1 MVELMQK
8 IWWVAIAPLVL
19 VAIFYWPG
27 RLVLRIITNG
37 RYPPSDAKGHN
48 VELVALV
55 AIAICLA
62 ALTVY
67 YS

>member
-1 MVELMQK
+1 MAELMQK
-8 IWWVAIAPLVL
+8 IWWVAIAPFVF

-27 RLVLRIITNG
+27 RFVLRLITNG
-37 RYPPSDAKGHN
+37 RYPPPDGKGHN

-55 AIAICLA
+55 AIALCLT